1 MSKTRSNLRFK
12 EFAKAA
18 AAGAFVGAIALQPI
32 VTNAA
37 TGSVHVHA
45 GNATW
50 YVNTHIT
57 FSTTSSGWGISSAT
71 LHTAAGTR
79 DDAYDGAFSWH
90 VNLTAPGAL
99 SPGGYTDPGGVV
111 TTDTSHGTTLNGSV
125 QVLAGLNVTGQMYFS
140 PTKAVV
146 RTMLVLQNPTGA
158 PISAFVGNYS
168 NLGSDSNTTI
178 YNTSS
183 GSAPSFT
190 AADNWFISGQGSA
203 PAFTAPPSGDP
214 VLTVALEDSV
224 ASVRGSNFISPV
236 HNGSDKSY
244 FNYSVTVPAGATRR
258 LIIFGQLSD
267 TVANASVDAASFNS
281 TTALRSTD
289 YLYGLTQ
296 AQLSEVVNWS
306 FVATPVL
313 TVASGTNPSSYGQSV
328 AFTATFANSS
338 SPTGTVTFCADDAT
352 CVAPVASCT
361 ATVTGTTASC
371 SMSTLPAG
379 PHSITAHYAGDT
391 FNTAANSAPLTQQ
404 VNPASQTI
412 TFGAQAPHTFSSG
425 ATFALSPLATAS
437 SALPVS
443 YASTTPGVC
452 TIVSTTVTLHGAGT
466 CTISASQ
473 AGNGN
478 YSAAASVPQN
488 IAIGVSASTIALTAS
503 PNPAQAGQT
512 VTLTATVTGFPP
524 TGTVTFYDGGVL
536 LGTGTLS
543 GSSPD
548 LAAFSTASF
557 AAGNHSIT
565 ASYSGDV
572 NNAAS
577 TTLAAVVEAV
587 AAPFTPMPAP
597 TLGRWALLL
606 LGGMIGLVARSYR
619 RAASRP

>member
-1 MSKTRSNLRFK
+1 MRHRSIR
-12 EFAKAA
+12 
-18 AAGAFVGAIALQPI
+18 
-32 VTNAA
+32 
-37 TGSVHVHA
+37 
-45 GNATW
+45 
-50 YVNTHIT
+50 
-57 FSTTSSGWGISSAT
+57 
-71 LHTAAGTR
+71 
-79 DDAYDGAFSWH
+79 
-90 VNLTAPGAL
+90 
-99 SPGGYTDPGGVV
+99 
-111 TTDTSHGTTLNGSV
+111 
-125 QVLAGLNVTGQMYFS
+125 
-140 PTKAVV
+140 
-146 RTMLVLQNPTGA
+146 
-158 PISAFVGNYS
+158 
-168 NLGSDSNTTI
+168 
-178 YNTSS
+178 
-183 GSAPSFT
+183 
-190 AADNWFISGQGSA
+190 
-203 PAFTAPPSGDP
+203 PP
-214 VLTVALEDSV
+214 LCE
-224 ASVRGSNFISPV
+224 
-236 HNGSDKSY
+236 
-244 FNYSVTVPAGATRR
+244 
-258 LIIFGQLSD
+258 
-267 TVANASVDAASFNS
+267 
-281 TTALRSTD
+281 TD

-306 FVATPVL
+306 FVATPSIAV
-313 TVASGTNPSSYGQSV
+313 TSGTNPSSYGQSV

-443 YASTTPGVC
+443 YASTTPSVC
-452 TIVSTTVTLHGAGT
+452 TIISTTVTLHGAGT

-524 TGTVTFYDGGVL
+524 TGTVNFYDGGVL